1 MKFKLTNMMEVYMI
15 LKKQCLL
22 LLVLMQSSC
31 SWLGGA
37 FEYEPEQLETNLS
50 QGARILVEKSFKDVD
65 RAKLVD
71 YHVHIV
77 GLSPKLYGTF
87 VNDGWQSFFSDPQG
101 YIQFS
106 VYKSASDITDEEK
119 ADDQYMERLNKLI
132 KYHPGKGQFGIMAF
146 DYFHTKNGHA
156 DHEMST
162 FRVPND
168 YALKLAENNH
178 QQFFPIISIHPY
190 REDALRDLKFYA
202 DKGVRFIKW
211 LPNSMGI
218 NPSSKDKNH
227 GLKAFYQIMKDND
240 MVLITHTGDEK
251 ATHAEEYQ
259 HLGNPA
265 YLKMPLD
272 IGVKVV
278 MAHVASLGECK
289 EVEVKAGAC
298 LQGEEY
304 IDIAIDMMK
313 QAKYKDN
320 LFADIS
326 GLTLYNRQHNLRKL
340 ILETDI
346 HDRLIDGSDYPL
358 PAINI
363 VIRTG
368 KLNDEG
374 YISETEREQLNEIYD
389 YNPLLFDYVLKRTIK
404 VHNSGTGMSRGFPP
418 SIFMRN
424 PAL

>member
-1 MKFKLTNMMEVYMI
+1 MDVYM
-15 LKKQCLL
+15 LFKKQCLL
-22 LLVLMQSSC
+22 LLVLMQSGC

-50 QGARILVEKSFKDVD
+50 QAARILVEKSFKDVD
-65 RAKLVD
+65 RTKLVD

-87 VNDGWQSFFSDPQG
+87 VNEGWQSLFSNPQG
-101 YIQFS
+101 FIQFS
-106 VYKSASDITDEEK
+106 IYKSASDITDEEK

-146 DYFHTKNGHA
+146 DFFHTKSGHA

-168 YALKLAENNH
+168 YALKLANNNQ

-190 REDALRDLKFYA
+190 REDALRDLIFYA
-202 DKGVRFIKW
+202 NKGVRFIKW

-218 NPSSKDKNH
+218 NPSSEEKSH
-227 GLKAFYQIMKDND
+227 ELKAFYQIMKDND
-240 MVLITHTGDEK
+240 MVLISHTGDEK
-251 ATHAEEYQ
+251 AIHADEYQ
-259 HLGNPA
+259 HLGNPV

-272 IGVKVV
+272 MGVKVV
-278 MAHVASLGECK
+278 MAHVASVGECK

-313 QAKYKDN
+313 QKKYKAN

-326 GLTLYNRQHNLRKL
+326 AITQYNRQHNIRKV
-340 ILETDI
+340 ILETEI
-346 HDRLIDGSDYPL
+346 HDRLINGSDYPL
-358 PAINI
+358 PAVNI

-368 KLNDEG
+368 KLLNEG
-374 YISETEREQLNEIYD
+374 YINETEREQLNEIYD
-389 YNPLLFDYVLKRTIK
+389 YNPLLFDYVLKRTIN
-404 VHNSGTGMSRGFPP
+404 VVDNDNGEVRGFPP